1 MRPRT
6 VVTITL
12 PEPGSTY
19 AYAVDGTNRYETA
32 KAVFQVFDHMYRE
45 GRHESEI
52 RQELV
57 SFVENLKPK
66 QDTIH

>member
-1 MRPRT
+1 MMAMEQ
-6 VVTITL
+6 V
-12 PEPGSTY
+12 
-19 AYAVDGTNRYETA
+19 RYETA

-57 SFVENLKPK
+57 LFVENLKPK
-66 QDTIH
+66 KETIH

>member
-1 MRPRT
+1 MDKEKKKRMM
-6 VVTITL
+6 VMEQV
-12 PEPGSTY
+12 
-19 AYAVDGTNRYETA
+19 RYETA

-57 SFVENLKPK
+57 LFVENLKPK
-66 QDTIH
+66 QETIH